1 MRVIEPQIDCT
12 SAKDFIDALSPL
24 GEYFKDVNLSEYWL
38 FRGQGQDY
46 PLVPSAFRK
55 EKNKLPSLT
64 KRDIQQ
70 YKERRLAERDILARF
85 FEIADR
91 RGLMLPDDSQQLR
104 DELEILKSRRGN
116 HFIGEMVGWQPDER
130 LLSLA
135 ALAQHYGIPTRL
147 LDWSRQPLVAAFF
160 AADCALRQKDDLD
173 PASPMVVWAFYF
185 PDFGKH
191 DEVERQNDPV
201 RIVTAP
207 STTNPNLKAQQG
219 VFTLLNSFYTNEA
232 DGDYLPMD
240 QVLEDIASK
249 PDAETYNPVIY
260 NSRLRKFT
268 LPVSEAKSLLKFL
281 AKLDITHSYIYP
293 GFNNI
298 IKDIEMENSWR

>member
-1 MRVIEPQIDCT
+1 MRVIQPQVDCS

-55 EKNKLPSLT
+55 NNKLSSLT
-64 KRDIQQ
+64 KRDIQH

-85 FEIADR
+85 FEIADK

-104 DELEILKSRRGN
+104 SELEILKSRRGDI
-116 HFIGEMVGWQPDER
+116 FIGENPEWQPDR
-130 LLSLA
+130 RVLSLA

-147 LDWSRQPLVAAFF
+147 LDWTRQPLVAAFF
-160 AADCALRQKDDLD
+160 AAEKAYSNKDKYAPSSL
-173 PASPMVVWAFYF
+173 MVVWAFYF

-191 DEVERQNDPV
+191 DQIEKENDPLQ
-201 RIVTAP
+201 IVTAP

-232 DGDYLPMD
+232 EGDYLPMD
-240 QVLEDIASK
+240 QVLEEIASK
-249 PDAETYNPVIY
+249 PEAEEYHQVIY
-260 NSRLRKFT
+260 DSKLRKFT
-268 LPVSEAKSLLKFL
+268 LPVSEAELLLKLL
-281 AKLDITHSYIYP
+281 AKLDITPSFIYP
-293 GFNNI
+293 GFNTI
-298 IKDIEMENSWR
+298 IRDIEMENNWR